1 MSNIKTFTI
10 NNVRYNA
17 VMLSA
22 VQQDEL
28 LSVLTSTIMQR
39 GLNAS
44 INNVELGDS
53 VLVPMFMSMSQDVKN
68 KVAGKLMHMVAYDGT
83 SEKVT
88 INNFT
93 GDMVNYNKLLSQLLL
108 WNLADFFDWL
118 HGVLESEKPP
128 MQPTPN
134 PQP

>member
-1 MSNIKTFTI
+1 MSNVKSFDIGGTT
-10 NNVRYNA
+10 YNA

-28 LSVLTSTIMQR
+28 LSLLTSTIMQR
-39 GLNAS
+39 GLNAT

-53 VLVPMFMSMSQDVKN
+53 VLMPMFMSMPQDIKTQ
-68 KVAGKLMHMVAYDGT
+68 VANKLMYKIAVNGGK
-83 SEKVT
+83 ELVT
-88 INNFT
+88 IHNFM

-118 HGVLESEKPP
+118 HGVLESEKTP
-128 MQPTPN
+128 MQPTPDK
-134 PQP
+134 QS